1 MPHDLQDLSFQTRDE
16 PWAPAVECG
25 VLTGGSPK
33 NSLRSIFNTIFQ
45 IVFLLRRQMHNN

>member
-16 PWAPAVECG
+16 PWAPAVESG
-25 VLTGGSPK
+25 VLTSRPPK
-33 NSLRSIFNTIFQ
+33 NSLRSIFNTIMQ